1 MYPQS
6 IKDLI
11 ESFKLL
17 PGIGRKTAE
26 RLAFSVLDLE
36 DEQIDFFSDSIS
48 NIKTNV
54 RRCRICNCITDKDVC
69 DICNDNNRNF
79 DMLCVVDDSKNVFL
93 FEKLAIYRGTYHVL
107 DGLISPLDGIN
118 PEDIGIHKLIERIK
132 SGNYEEIIFA
142 FKPSI
147 EGETTAL
154 YIKRILSGIDIRVS
168 KLASGIPIGA
178 DMEYLDGLTLE
189 QALNGRKIIE

>member
-69 DICNDNNRNF
+69 DICHDNNRNF

>member
-178 DMEYLDGLTLE
+178 DMEYIDSLTLE
-189 QALNGRKIIE
+189 MALEDRKNIS

>member
-79 DMLCVVDDSKNVFL
+79 DMLCVVDDSKNV
-93 FEKLAIYRGTYHVL
+93 
-107 DGLISPLDGIN
+107 
-118 PEDIGIHKLIERIK
+118 
-132 SGNYEEIIFA
+132 
-142 FKPSI
+142 
-147 EGETTAL
+147 
-154 YIKRILSGIDIRVS
+154 
-168 KLASGIPIGA
+168 
-178 DMEYLDGLTLE
+178 
-189 QALNGRKIIE
+189 